1 MIFDNICNLRE
12 DNDKTQKELADYLV
26 GRTKKIMNGKS
37 SPIKSVKNSPYQI
50 LLNCNHSDM
59 AIIIYIGLYAR
70 ILSCNGFSIF

>member
-26 GRTKKIMNGKS
+26 GRTKKNYEWQQSYK
-37 SPIKSVKNSPYQI
+37 KRKKQPYQI

-70 ILSCNGFSIF
+70 ILSCNGFSIFK

>member
-26 GRTKKIMNGKS
+26 GRTKKIMNGS
-37 SPIKSVKNSPYQI
+37 SPIKSEKKKPYQI

>member
-26 GRTKKIMNGKS
+26 GRTKKIMNGS
-37 SPIKSVKNSPYQI
+37 SPIKSVKKQPYQI
-50 LLNCNHSDM
+50 LLNCNRSDM

-70 ILSCNGFSIF
+70 ILSCNGFSIFQ